1 VLGRNSSTLLLLPA
15 GFLLNEAVIGVDVM
29 VQKIVAIGGGEI
41 GRPKKEGGRYP
52 IETTSIDKEI
62 IKLSGKKH
70 PKVLFLPTA
79 SGDSSGYIKVVEE
92 HFGKRLGCK
101 VSALPLIHNK
111 LSRAK
116 LEKIVLATDIVYVGG
131 GNTFRLIRAWK
142 KAGMDKILA
151 KAKAKG
157 IVLSGLSA
165 GALCWCRYGHSDSRK
180 FKNPNAN
187 YIRVSGLGFLRT
199 TSCPH
204 FDSEERAENL
214 KEMMKKTP
222 GIGIAL
228 GHCSALEV
236 VGEEAR
242 IITSRKDAKGYK
254 GFWSKGKYFKELIQ
268 KNKWFKLSELLS
280 KKKI

>member
-1 VLGRNSSTLLLLPA
+1 
-15 GFLLNEAVIGVDVM
+15 M
-29 VQKIVAIGGGEI
+29 VQRIVAIGGGEI

-62 IKLSGKKH
+62 IKLTGKKH

-79 SGDSSGYIKVVEE
+79 SGDSKGYIKVVEE

-116 LEKIVLATDIVYVGG
+116 LEKIVLAADIVYVGG
-131 GNTFRLIRAWK
+131 GNTFRMIRAWK
-142 KAGMDKILA
+142 KAGIDKILA
-151 KAKAKG
+151 KAREKG

-180 FKNPNAN
+180 FKNPEAD
-187 YIRVSGLGFLRT
+187 YIRVSGLGFLKI

-222 GIGIAL
+222 GVAIAL
-228 GHCSALEV
+228 ENCSALEV
-236 VGEEAR
+236 IGEKAR
-242 IITSRKDAKGYK
+242 IITSKKSSSGHK
-254 GFWSKGKYFKELIQ
+254 IFWSKGKFFKQKLE
-268 KNKWFKLSELLS
+268 KNKWFELSELLS